1 MNMFD
6 QVSLWQDETS
16 FGYMSKNSIEGS
28 WDGSSPMFLQNR
40 CTDFHSVYASFH
52 SHQQWVSVSLTPC
65 PHHYAGIVNDLIFIG
80 IMQATT
86 AAVWW
91 SVQESYHVQKA
102 FHTLLPLLQFTILS
116 TFLWCFLSPRWGKVD
131 IDNPSMS
138 DHSQSVIRRSLSSY
152 ESLHYPLSTL

>member
-86 AAVWW
+86 AVVWW

-102 FHTLLPLLQFTILS
+102 FHTLLPLLQFIQSCQL
-116 TFLWCFLSPRWGKVD
+116 F
-131 IDNPSMS
+131 S
-138 DHSQSVIRRSLSSY
+138 DASWAPDGERLI
-152 ESLHYPLSTL
+152 